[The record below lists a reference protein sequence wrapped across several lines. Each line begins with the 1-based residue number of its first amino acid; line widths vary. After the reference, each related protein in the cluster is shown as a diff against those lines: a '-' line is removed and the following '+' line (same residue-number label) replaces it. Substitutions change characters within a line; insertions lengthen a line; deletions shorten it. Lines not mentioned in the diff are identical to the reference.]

1 MASAILARVG
11 HGPFRLWPVR
21 MRTTLAC
28 ATTVYALVGVVLNL
42 ITRSAAERAL
52 WAPVSLLLLGL
63 VIFVMATTSSRRYSW
78 YARSSAR

>member
-21 MRTTLAC
+21 MRTVLAW

-78 YARSSAR
+78 